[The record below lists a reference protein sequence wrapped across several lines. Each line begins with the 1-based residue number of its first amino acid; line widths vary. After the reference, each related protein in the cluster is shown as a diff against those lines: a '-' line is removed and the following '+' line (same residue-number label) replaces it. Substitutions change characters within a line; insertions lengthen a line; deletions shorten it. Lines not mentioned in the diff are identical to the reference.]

1 MCRYKMTI
9 VLRLSVARYEYKRNT
24 FELFDVDGYKG
35 TILAQVLIYFRENEL
50 SLLLEQMTNANG

>member
-9 VLRLSVARYEYKRNT
+9 VLRVSVAEYKYKRNT

>member
-1 MCRYKMTI
+1 MTI
-9 VLRLSVARYEYKRNT
+9 VLRVSVAEYKYKRNT